1 MMISNIYSIL
11 PNYPKLLF
19 YQLFHEMRRGMQKTI
34 AQRTVSWFSFRRRAK
49 LLPDWQRLLSLV
61 CMTPLL
67 LLFSACT
74 IVPLEEIEAQLESEA
89 FDPEVYVEGVWESV
103 VQPAIVAN
111 AQDLATVLPAI
122 EANLESGGEDYGS
135 FVGGAYQFMVK
146 GEGTIAEVLTE
157 SRNGT
162 AVVDLAGYDGPAT
175 VIVQV
180 GPLIRGNAVRDATG
194 LVPFGDFKDQTE
206 FGQVSRE
213 MNKRIA
219 ADVLG
224 DLDLENLQGKTVSFD
239 GAFSISTTNQTNIDL
254 SEITVSPVT
263 FDLSE

>member
-1 MMISNIYSIL
+1 M
-11 PNYPKLLF
+11 
-19 YQLFHEMRRGMQKTI
+19 HKTI
-34 AQRTVSWFSFRRRAK
+34 AHRTVSWFSFRRRAK
-49 LLPDWQRLLSLV
+49 LLPNWQCLFPLL

-67 LLFSACT
+67 LLLSACT

-89 FDPEVYVEGVWESV
+89 FDPEAYVDGVWESA
-103 VQPAIVAN
+103 VQPAIIEN
-111 AQDLATVLPAI
+111 AQDLATVLTAI
-122 EANLESGGEDYGS
+122 EADLESGGDEYGS
-135 FVGGAYQFMVK
+135 FVGGAYQFMIK
-146 GEGTIAEVLTE
+146 GEGTVREVLTE

-194 LVPFGDFKDQTE
+194 LVPFGNFKDQTE

-254 SEITVSPVT
+254 SEITIAPVT
-263 FDLSE
+263 FEVGE